1 MNKAELVEAIAAKGK
16 CSKSE
21 AEKGLNVVLEV
32 IGAALKKGNEV
43 AIAGAGKLVVKK
55 RKAHQGINPS
65 TGKKITIPAS
75 KTVTFKPSK
84 TLKEALNK

>member
-1 MNKAELVEAIAAKGK
+1 MNKAELIEAIATKGK

-21 AEKGLNVVLEV
+21 AEKCLNVILGVV
-32 IGAALKKGNEV
+32 GATLKKGEEV

-55 RKAHQGINPS
+55 RKAHQGINPA

-84 TLKEALNK
+84 TLKEALN